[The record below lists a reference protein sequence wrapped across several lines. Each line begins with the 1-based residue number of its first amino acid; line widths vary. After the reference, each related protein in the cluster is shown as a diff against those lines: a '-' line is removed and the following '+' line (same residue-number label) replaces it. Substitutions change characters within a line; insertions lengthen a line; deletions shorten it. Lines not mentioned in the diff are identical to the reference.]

1 MGHPVGSNL
10 TLLFYLVYFFLTSFN
25 KVPFSYISDKK
36 LVSIRIKAMDY
47 FLKSSGVF
55 KLRELVNLSQ
65 SPFSRYRWKIFI
77 DSMMIYCFVLF
88 CCFFWG
94 GGGGVPVYSGVSW
107 GCSGS
112 VPGLFRLL
120 QTPHVSRYHE
130 LNLSCLEQLVVFGL
144 STMNSNRTNHKL
156 RKKLAN
162 QKCQHVSLRFSGIRT
177 RYWHK
182 FADALHRRFRA
193 SATSTKQHVTPWSW
207 AQFFPVKPWR
217 GLFPSTGS

>member
-1 MGHPVGSNL
+1 
-10 TLLFYLVYFFLTSFN
+10 
-25 KVPFSYISDKK
+25 
-36 LVSIRIKAMDY
+36 MDY

-55 KLRELVNLSQ
+55 KLRELVNLFQ
-65 SPFSRYRWKIFI
+65 SPFSRYRWKMFI

-88 CCFFWG
+88 CFFFGGGWG
-94 GGGGVPVYSGVSW
+94 GVVIFCLTFVIKGVPGRFSLSGGCSGVFGVSW

-112 VPGLFRLL
+112 VPGLLRLL
-120 QTPHVSRYHE
+120 QTPHVSRYHK
-130 LNLSCLEQLVVFGL
+130 LNLSCLDQLVVFGL

-162 QKCQHVSLRFSGIRT
+162 QKRQHVSLRFCGIRT

-182 FADALHRRFRA
+182 FPDALHRRFRA
-193 SATSTKQHVTPWSW
+193 SATPTKQHVMPWSW